1 MILSQG
7 FTETPYFL
15 TNLEAGLHDAKFPRG
30 STLWQYVDDSLLRSS
45 SQASSW
51 EDSIQLLTLS
61 ALKGLKI
68 ANGNCSLPK
77 PRFNI

>member
-1 MILSQG
+1 MITSQG
-7 FTETPYFL
+7 FTDTPYFL
-15 TNLEAGLHDAKFPRG
+15 PNPEAGLHDATFPRG
-30 STLWQYVDDSLLRSS
+30 SPLWQYMDDSLLHPS

-68 ANGNCSLPK
+68 ANGNLQLTQT
-77 PRFNI
+77 

>member
-1 MILSQG
+1 MIQH
-7 FTETPYFL
+7 FL
-15 TNLEAGLHDAKFPRG
+15 E
-30 STLWQYVDDSLLRSS
+30 VLLCGNMWMICFS

-68 ANGNCSLPK
+68 ANGNLQLTQT
-77 PRFNI
+77 